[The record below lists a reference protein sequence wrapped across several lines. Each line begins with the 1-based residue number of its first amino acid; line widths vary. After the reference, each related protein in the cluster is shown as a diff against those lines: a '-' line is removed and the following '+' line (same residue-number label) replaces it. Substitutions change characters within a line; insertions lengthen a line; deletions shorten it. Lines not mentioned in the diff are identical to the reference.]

1 MSKINKK
8 GQKSVEIKIKKPLET
23 VAQIL
28 QEKGQFKYVQPM
40 FEMVFE
46 ELRKIDTD
54 WEKTDK

>member
-1 MSKINKK
+1 MSKINTK
-8 GQKSVEIKIKKPLET
+8 GQKDVELKIKKPLET

-28 QEKGQFKYVQPM
+28 QERGQFKYVQPM

-46 ELRKIDTD
+46 ELRKIDMD

>member
-23 VAQIL
+23 AAQIL